1 MTYQTNCKPRLSC
14 WKATNVS
21 YRSRGPTKNF
31 VGVKQQRRIRLLPWR
46 VQRVGLNA
54 GSNTKWDESLKRVK
68 GAELDPGS
76 NSKTQHQYDVISL
89 KGIKVLFIW
98 FMSLGLSALLG
109 HLKKTIKDQS
119 KLEEDNKVCTNH
131 FCTDQIYF

>member
-1 MTYQTNCKPRLSC
+1 M
-14 WKATNVS
+14 
-21 YRSRGPTKNF
+21 
-31 VGVKQQRRIRLLPWR
+31 
-46 VQRVGLNA
+46 
-54 GSNTKWDESLKRVK
+54 
-68 GAELDPGS
+68 GAELDAGS
-76 NSKTQHQYDVISL
+76 NSKTEHQYNVISL